1 MNLTAKSFVI
11 PLGMGFV
18 AAIFFGVVG
27 VIGGGLTPSE
37 GQPSLVAWFIW
48 CVVPITLT
56 IVGLILARPGPV
68 KIFLFIEF
76 LGIFSMT
83 LYLLLVFRIV

>member
-1 MNLTAKSFVI
+1 MNLTAKSLAV

-18 AAIFFGVVG
+18 AAVLFGFG
-27 VIGGGLTPSE
+27 LIGGLTPSE
-37 GQPSLVAWFIW
+37 GQPSLVAWFI
-48 CVVPITLT
+48 CSVVPMTLT
-56 IVGLILARPGPV
+56 IVGLILARPWPV